1 MGGGSKAKDHPLA
14 YLGASSISAL
24 INYPLWRASAMGQSG
39 FRVTPE
45 ILVDGMNIKPMST
58 NLKTIGIH
66 LNPKHV
72 QQQYIKPLV
81 EAMPSTIRPYLHSF
95 TPPYKGMVATIAG
108 MTWARA
114 AIFYGSDRGKDY
126 LQQHQSTY
134 VPSLGRDVVLP
145 LSVITLTPPLV
156 TSIMVQCVNQP
167 VVRASITLQNPSSE
181 MKNIRESLK
190 YIYRNFGIKG
200 LWHGT
205 NAGILKT
212 VPKYCTAIIVKDY
225 MEEVLPKI
233 SESSSS
239 SSSPEE
245 YKRNTM
251 IRSACK
257 SATAGIAGAILTN
270 PVDVIRNEMFK
281 TNLSL
286 IDTVA
291 KLRGEM
297 GWNFCTRGIG
307 KNLVAVSI
315 PVASTIF
322 FTDLFIQMSEE

>member
-1 MGGGSKAKDHPLA
+1 MGGGSQAKDHPFA
-14 YLGASSISAL
+14 YLGASSVSAL

-45 ILVDGMNIKPMST
+45 ILADGMNIKPMST

-66 LNPKHV
+66 LNPQHV

-81 EAMPSTIRPYLHSF
+81 EAIPSTIRPYLHSF

-126 LQQHQSTY
+126 LQKHQSTY
-134 VPSLGRDVVLP
+134 IPSLGRDVVLP
-145 LSVITLTPPLV
+145 LSVITLAPPLV

-167 VVRASITLQNPSSE
+167 VVRASITLQNPSSD

-225 MEEVLPKI
+225 MEEVLPKV
-233 SESSSS
+233 SESS

-322 FTDLFIQMSEE
+322 FTDLFIQMSEK